1 MTFALPLRRSHCI
14 ALVLLTGGCTLASTP
29 AFAENWQQSFS
40 MPVSIEHDSNPT
52 LAPNSKAD
60 LQRVRIVPDYRLS
73 GTFGVDQIS
82 AAVSLQIERATDK
95 AVNLPRQDPS
105 INLNWRR
112 ATETGE
118 YGVSTRYQE
127 ASTRDSE
134 LIDSGL
140 IVRDGTRKTQYLAV
154 NWRSSISEHGSL
166 TVNGDHTSVAYS
178 SATLTDYTNTSLALS
193 YNHKLSERIEP
204 FLRLAMSHYAPQ
216 SATGAT
222 SDDRTLTGGLQFKIS
237 ETLEWTAEAGRRSVS
252 SATSSGSGRW
262 QGSFVL
268 RHAGERHSAMIE
280 ASRSSSA
287 SGTGGFVESETMRGN
302 VNYSIDTRVQAGLDA
317 SQRNAKGPLPNT
329 MNQIGA
335 WISRELAPF
344 WTARLNYQ
352 HKQRLQTGIS
362 AASSD
367 FFGLSLIYNHPDL

>member
-1 MTFALPLRRSHCI
+1 MTFALPLSGRYSITHC
-14 ALVLLTGGCTLASTP
+14 LLTAGCILGAEP
-29 AFAENWQQSFS
+29 VIAENWQQSVS
-40 MPVSIEHDSNPT
+40 IPVSVEHDSNPT
-52 LAPNSKAD
+52 LSPNGKAD
-60 LQRVRIVPDYRLS
+60 LQRIRIAPDYKLS
-73 GTFGVDQIS
+73 GTFGIDQIS
-82 AAVSLQIERATDK
+82 AGLSLQIERATDK

-112 ATETGE
+112 STETGE
-118 YGVSTRYQE
+118 YGVSTRYQQ

-140 IVRDGTRKTQYLAV
+140 IVRDGTRRTQFLAA

-166 TVNGDHTSVAYS
+166 TVNGDRTSVAYS
-178 SATLTDYTNTSLALS
+178 STTLTDYINSSIALS
-193 YNHKLSERIEP
+193 YKHKLSDRIEP

-216 SATGAT
+216 SGTGAA

-237 ETLEWTAEAGRRSVS
+237 ETLEWVAEAGRRSVS
-252 SATSSGSGRW
+252 SATSSDSGRW

-268 RHAGERHSAMIE
+268 RHSGERHSAIIE
-280 ASRSSSA
+280 ASRSSGA
-287 SGTGGFVESETMRGN
+287 SGTGGFVESETLRGN
-302 VNYSIDTRVQAGLDA
+302 LNYSIDTRVQAGLDA
-317 SQRNAKGPLPNT
+317 SQRNAKGLLPNT

-335 WISRELAPF
+335 WVSRELAPF